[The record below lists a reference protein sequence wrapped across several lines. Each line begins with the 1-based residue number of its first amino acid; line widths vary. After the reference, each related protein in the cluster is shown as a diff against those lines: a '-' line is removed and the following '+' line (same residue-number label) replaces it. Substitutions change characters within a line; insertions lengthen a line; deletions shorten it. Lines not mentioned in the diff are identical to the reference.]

1 MRTDHWPLFGLRVET
16 PVLTLR
22 YPDDEDAMAI
32 ADVAAAGVHDPAWM
46 PFSVPW
52 TDVAP
57 PLLQRGSLQHLWR
70 TRAEWTPQQWHLPM
84 AVVVGGRVVGLQAMV
99 AEQFPI
105 LRTVSTGSW
114 LGRSYQGKGLGKEM
128 RAAILHLA
136 FAGLGADYAL
146 SRAFADNDASIAVT
160 RRLGYDEVGRHLLV
174 RRDAPAWMIDFRLP
188 RSRWEQQRRG
198 DISIVDLDPCVELFG
213 AS

>member
-16 PVLTLR
+16 SVLTLR

-70 TRAEWTPQQWHLPM
+70 TRAEWAPQQWHLPM
-84 AVVVGGRVVGLQAMV
+84 AVVVGGRVVGLQAML
-99 AEQFPI
+99 AEQFAI

-136 FAGLGADYAL
+136 FAGLGAEYAQ

-160 RRLGYDEVGRHLLV
+160 RRLGYDEVGRHLVV

>member
-1 MRTDHWPLFGLRVET
+1 V
-16 PVLTLR
+16 
-22 YPDDEDAMAI
+22 
-32 ADVAAAGVHDPAWM
+32 
-46 PFSVPW
+46 
-52 TDVAP
+52 P

-84 AVVVGGRVVGLQAMV
+84 AVVVHGRVVGLQAML
-99 AEQFPI
+99 AEQYPI

-114 LGRSYQGKGLGKEM
+114 LGRSYQGKGFGKEM

-136 FAGLGADYAL
+136 FAGLGAEYAQ
-146 SRAFADNDASIAVT
+146 SRAFTDNDASIAVT
-160 RRLGYDEVGRHLLV
+160 RRLGYDEVGRHLFV

-188 RSRWEQQRRG
+188 RTRWEQHRRD
-198 DISIVDLDPCVELFG
+198 DITIVDLDPCLELFG